1 MWTAG
6 VVEPGIATRAI
17 ARTNGGLEKK
27 RQIVLR
33 LTFKLEMRYKSVPP
47 EDASSEARVSVT
59 MGGFMKKSLLVLLAA
74 ASAFAQTATLSSK
87 TAAMRNLPGYF
98 PLYWDDKAGKLWLEV
113 DHIGAEFLYV
123 NSLAAGTGSN
133 DLGLDRGQIG
143 GSRIVR
149 FERSGP
155 KLLLIE
161 PNYKYRAVT
170 SDRFEQRSVDQSFAR
185 SALWGFDIVAEDGDR
200 VLVEATAF
208 FLRDAHHI
216 PETLT
221 RLKEGTYK
229 VDAMRSAIY
238 LPQTRNFPKNTEVE
252 ATLTFTGDGAGRFVR
267 DVTPAPEALT
277 VREHHS
283 FVELPDPGYQPR
295 PFDPRAG
302 YFETDYY
309 DYATPLDQPL
319 RKVFINRHRLQKKNP
334 GAAISEAVAPIV
346 YYLDRGTP
354 EPVRSALREGAGWW
368 NQAFTAAGYK
378 DAFRVELLPEDA
390 DPMDV
395 RYNLIQWVHRSTRG
409 WSYGASIEDPRT
421 GEIIKGQVTLG
432 SLRMR
437 QDYLIMEGLLAPYA
451 EGQPVSPE
459 MERVVLARLRQL
471 AAHEV
476 GHTLGLAH
484 NFAGSMKDRASVM
497 DYPPPLVK
505 LGANGVP
512 DLSEAYAV
520 GIGEWDKI
528 AIAYGYQDFPP
539 GTDVPGQLDSILR
552 KSTSDGFLFIS
563 DADSRPE
570 GGAHPYSHLWDSGKN
585 APDELNRLLDVR
597 AAALKRFGAN
607 NIREHVPMSSL
618 EDVLVPL
625 YLMHRYETEAAS
637 KVLGGL
643 FYSYAVRGDGQ
654 KITERIPGAEQRKAL
669 DALLRTIHP
678 ATLTL
683 PRSVLALLP
692 PRAIGYPRTPE
703 DFHNRT
709 GVTFDP
715 VGAAEAAAGITV
727 GLVLHPQRAARLVQY
742 HSEDSSLPALG
753 EVIDRLL
760 TATWKAAP
768 TSGLGGQVQR
778 AVDGVVLYDLMMLA
792 SNEGAPEQVRAIA
805 YEKLIGL
812 KAWLSGQNRAD
823 PELRALDA
831 YGVAQIKKYETNPK
845 EISVPKPLETP
856 PGQPIGD
863 F

>member
-1 MWTAG
+1 
-6 VVEPGIATRAI
+6 
-17 ARTNGGLEKK
+17 
-27 RQIVLR
+27 
-33 LTFKLEMRYKSVPP
+33 
-47 EDASSEARVSVT
+47 
-59 MGGFMKKSLLVLLAA
+59 MKKSLLVLFAA
-74 ASAFAQTATLSSK
+74 ACAFAQTPTLASK
-87 TAAMRNLPGYF
+87 TAGLLNLPGYF
-98 PLYWDDKAGKLWLEV
+98 PLYWDEKSGKLWLEI
-113 DHIGAEFLYV
+113 DRIGTEFLYV
-123 NSLAAGTGSN
+123 DSLPAGTGSN

-161 PNYKYRAVT
+161 PNYKYRAIT
-170 SDRFEQRSVDQSFAR
+170 ADPFERRAADQSFAR
-185 SALWGFDIVAEDGDR
+185 SALWGFEIVAEDGDR
-200 VLVEATAF
+200 VLVDATAF

-216 PETLT
+216 PETLM
-221 RLKEGTYK
+221 RMKEGTYK
-229 VDAMRSAIY
+229 VDASRSAIY
-238 LPQTRNFPKNTEVE
+238 LPQTKNFPKNTEVE
-252 ATLTFTGDGAGRFVR
+252 ATLTLTGEGAGRFVR
-267 DVTPAPEALT
+267 DVTPAPEAIT

-283 FVELPDPGYQPR
+283 FIELPGPGYQPR
-295 PFDPRAG
+295 AFDPRAG
-302 YFETDYY
+302 YFETSFH
-309 DYATPLDQPL
+309 DYATPLSEPL
-319 RKVFINRHRLQKKNP
+319 RKVWINRHRLRKRDP
-334 GAAISEAVAPIV
+334 SAAVSEPVQPIV

-354 EPVRSALREGAGWW
+354 EPVRSALLEGARWW
-368 NQAFTAAGYK
+368 NQAFTAAGYR

-409 WSYGASIEDPRT
+409 WSYGASITDPRT

-437 QDYLIMEGLLAPYA
+437 QDYLILEGLLAPYV

-484 NFAGSMKDRASVM
+484 NFAASMKDRASVM

-512 DLSEAYAV
+512 DLSESYAV
-520 GIGEWDKI
+520 GIGAWDKI
-528 AIAYGYQDFPP
+528 AIAYGYQDFAP
-539 GTDVPGQLDSILR
+539 GADVPRQLDAILR
-552 KSTSDGFLFIS
+552 KATSDGFLFIS

-570 GGAHPYSHLWDSGKN
+570 GGAHPYSHLWDSGTN

-607 NIREHVPMSSL
+607 NIRQHAPMSSL

-643 FYSYAVRGDGQ
+643 FYTYALRGDGQ

-669 DALLRTIHP
+669 DALLRTIQP

-683 PRSVLALLP
+683 PESVLALMP
-692 PRAIGYPRTPE
+692 PRAIGYPRTHE
-703 DFHNRT
+703 DFRNRT
-709 GVTFDP
+709 GLTFDP
-715 VGAAEAAAGITV
+715 VGAAEAAAGITI
-727 GLVLHPQRAARLVQY
+727 GLILHPQRAARLVQY
-742 HSEDSSLPALG
+742 HSEDSSLPGLG

-760 TATWKAAP
+760 NATWKAPPAP
-768 TSGLGGQVQR
+768 ALGAQVQR

-792 SNEGAPEQVRAIA
+792 ANESAPAQVRAIA
-805 YEKLIGL
+805 LDKLLAL
-812 KAWLSGQNRAD
+812 KTWLGGQSSAD
-823 PELRALDA
+823 AELRAFQA

-845 EISVPKPLETP
+845 EISVPKPIEAP

-863 F
+863 Y

>member
-1 MWTAG
+1 MFSSHLAAQPTTYGALR
-6 VVEPGIATRAI
+6 PKL
-17 ARTNGGLEKK
+17 AR
-27 RQIVLR
+27 
-33 LTFKLEMRYKSVPP
+33 PC
-47 EDASSEARVSVT
+47 RVT
-59 MGGFMKKSLLVLLAA
+59 INAFMNKSLLVLLA
-74 ASAFAQTATLSSK
+74 ASAFAQTATMASK
-87 TAAMRNLPGYF
+87 TAGLRNLPGYF
-98 PLYWDDKAGKLWLEV
+98 PMYWDEKTGKLWLEV
-113 DHIGAEFLYV
+113 DRAGTEFLYV
-123 NSLAAGTGSN
+123 DSLPAGTGSN

-170 SDRFEQRSVDQSFAR
+170 TDQFEQRAADQSFAR
-185 SALWGFDIVAEDGDR
+185 SALWGFDIAAEDGNKL
-200 VLVEATAF
+200 LVDATAF

-216 PETLT
+216 PETLA
-221 RLKEGTYK
+221 RMKEGTYK
-229 VDAMRSAIY
+229 VDASRSAIY
-238 LPQTRNFPKNTEVE
+238 LPQTKNFPKNTEVE
-252 ATLTFTGDGAGRFVR
+252 ATLTLTGEGAGRFVR
-267 DVTPAPEALT
+267 DVTPAPEAIT

-283 FVELPDPGYQPR
+283 FIELPGPGYEPR
-295 PFDPRAG
+295 AFDPRAG

-309 DYATPLDQPL
+309 DYATPLDEPL
-319 RKVFINRHRLQKKNP
+319 RKVFINRHRLRKKDP
-334 GAAISEAVAPIV
+334 SAAISEPVEPIV

-354 EPVRSALREGAGWW
+354 EPVRSALLEGARWW

-390 DPMDV
+390 DPMDI

-409 WSYGASIEDPRT
+409 WSYGASITDPRT

-437 QDYLIMEGLLAPYA
+437 QDYMILEGLLAPYV

-484 NFAGSMKDRASVM
+484 NFAASMKDRASVM

-505 LGANGVP
+505 LSANGVP
-512 DLSEAYAV
+512 DLSDAYAV
-520 GIGEWDKI
+520 GIGAWDKI
-528 AIAYGYQDFPP
+528 AIAYGYSDFGP
-539 GTDVPGQLDSILR
+539 GADVPKQLDAILR
-552 KSTSDGFLFIS
+552 KATSDGFIFIS
-563 DADSRPE
+563 DSDSRPE

-607 NIREHVPMSSL
+607 NIREHAPMSSL

-643 FYSYAVRGDGQ
+643 FYTYALRGDGQ

-669 DALLRTIHP
+669 DALLRTIQP

-683 PRSVLALLP
+683 PESVLALIP
-692 PRAIGYPRTPE
+692 PRAIGYPRTQE

-709 GVTFDP
+709 GLTFDP

-727 GLVLHPQRAARLVQY
+727 GLILHPQRAARLVQY
-742 HSEDSSLPALG
+742 HSEDGNSPALE

-760 TATWKAAP
+760 SATWKAPPAA
-768 TSGLGGQVQR
+768 GLGAQVQR
-778 AVDGVVLYDLMMLA
+778 AVDGVVLYDLMALA
-792 SNEGAPEQVRAIA
+792 GNEGAPAQVRAIA
-805 YEKLIGL
+805 YDKLIGL
-812 KAWLSGQNRAD
+812 KTWLAGQASAD
-823 PELRALDA
+823 VDLRAFQA

-845 EISVPKPLETP
+845 EISVPKPIEAP

>member
-1 MWTAG
+1 
-6 VVEPGIATRAI
+6 
-17 ARTNGGLEKK
+17 
-27 RQIVLR
+27 
-33 LTFKLEMRYKSVPP
+33 
-47 EDASSEARVSVT
+47 
-59 MGGFMKKSLLVLLAA
+59 MKKSLLVLFAA
-74 ASAFAQTATLSSK
+74 ACAFAQTPTLASK
-87 TAAMRNLPGYF
+87 TAGLLNLPGYF
-98 PLYWDDKAGKLWLEV
+98 PLYWDEKSGKLWLEI
-113 DHIGAEFLYV
+113 DRIGTEFLYV
-123 NSLAAGTGSN
+123 DSLPAGTGSN

-143 GSRIVR
+143 GSRIVC

-161 PNYKYRAVT
+161 PNYKYRAIT
-170 SDRFEQRSVDQSFAR
+170 ADPFERRAAEQSFAR
-185 SALWGFDIVAEDGDR
+185 SALWGFEIVAEDGNR
-200 VLVEATAF
+200 LLVDATAF

-221 RLKEGTYK
+221 RMKEGTYK
-229 VDAMRSAIY
+229 VDATRSAIY
-238 LPQTRNFPKNTEVE
+238 LPQTKNFPKNTEVE
-252 ATLTFTGDGAGRFVR
+252 ATLTLTGEGAGRFVR
-267 DVTPAPEALT
+267 DVTPAPEAIT

-283 FVELPDPGYQPR
+283 FVELPGPGYQPR
-295 PFDPRAG
+295 AFDPRAG
-302 YFETDYY
+302 YFETDFY
-309 DYATPLDQPL
+309 DYATPLSEPL
-319 RKVFINRHRLQKKNP
+319 RKVLINRHRLQKKDP
-334 GAAISEAVAPIV
+334 SAAISEPVEPIV

-354 EPVRSALREGAGWW
+354 EPVRAALLEGARWW

-378 DAFRVELLPEDA
+378 DAFRVDLLPEDA

-395 RYNLIQWVHRSTRG
+395 RYNLIQWVHRSMRG
-409 WSYGASIEDPRT
+409 WSYGASITDPRT

-437 QDYLIMEGLLAPYA
+437 QDYMIMEGLLAPYA

-484 NFAGSMKDRASVM
+484 NFAASMKDRASVM

-512 DLSEAYAV
+512 DLSESYAV
-520 GIGEWDKI
+520 GIGAWDKI
-528 AIAYGYQDFPP
+528 AIAYGYQDFAP
-539 GTDVPGQLDSILR
+539 GADVPRQLDAILR
-552 KSTSDGFLFIS
+552 KATSDGFLFIS

-570 GGAHPYSHLWDSGKN
+570 GGAHPYSHLWDSGTD

-607 NIREHVPMSSL
+607 NIRQHVPMSSL

-643 FYSYAVRGDGQ
+643 FYTYALRGDGQ
-654 KITERIPGAEQRKAL
+654 KIMERIRGAEQRKAL
-669 DALLRTIHP
+669 DALLRTIQP
-678 ATLTL
+678 STLTL
-683 PRSVLALLP
+683 PESVLALMP
-692 PRAIGYPRTPE
+692 PRAIGYPRTQE

-709 GVTFDP
+709 GLTFDP

-727 GLVLHPQRAARLVQY
+727 GLILHPQRAARLVQY
-742 HSEDSSLPALG
+742 HSEDASLPGLG
-753 EVIDRLL
+753 DVIDRLL
-760 TATWKAAP
+760 GATWKAQPAP
-768 TSGLGGQVQR
+768 ALGAQVQR

-792 SNEGAPEQVRAIA
+792 ANETAPAQVRAIVFD
-805 YEKLIGL
+805 KLIRL
-812 KAWLSGQNRAD
+812 KTWLGGQSSTD
-823 PELRALDA
+823 PELRAFHA
-831 YGVAQIKKYETNPK
+831 YGVAQIRKYETNPK
-845 EISVPKPLETP
+845 EISVPKPMEAP

-863 F
+863 Y